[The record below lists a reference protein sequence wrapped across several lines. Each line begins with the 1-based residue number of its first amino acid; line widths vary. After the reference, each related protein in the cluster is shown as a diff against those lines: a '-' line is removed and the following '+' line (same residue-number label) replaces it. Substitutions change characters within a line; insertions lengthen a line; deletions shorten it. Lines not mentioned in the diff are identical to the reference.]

1 MEIATRKIKQP
12 VLLHNYMREENVRL
26 QIEEDIATANEFYHD
41 LVKLHKDY
49 MRAGFNFNINKLK
62 QLYKDS
68 CNYDVL
74 EAETIVKRH
83 FYESLLLD
91 LDIDTNQLNNEKY
104 ENTESEHFYNKEN
117 YGIKTET
124 TSLQGRNEQNQGISR
139 GTNQSRR
146 SYSENKRDGLA
157 DIAIV
162 SDADHH
168 FHLWEDCV
176 IDEPEYITTAL
187 SRDYIRCEQA
197 NKELSKQLEWLETD
211 EEGLFTEVSFED
223 FEKEMQAREDIAG
236 ANCFK
241 LDFINRIITN
251 LNSIEKELYQEFNT
265 NINNLS
271 KRENQNYTVYL
282 NENEY
287 SECLEYEMVIGKND
301 DETDKK
307 IKVTVYYSYRSD
319 GYLSIWKENRI
330 DNIFIENIN
339 LGKIIKVSNLEYES
353 FYRAVYDSLSET
365 DRKEYETKIRAF
377 KLPF

>member
-1 MEIATRKIKQP
+1 MEIVTRKIKQP

-26 QIEEDIATANEFYHD
+26 QIEDDIATANKFYHD

-104 ENTESEHFYNKEN
+104 ENIESEQFYNKEN
-117 YGIKTET
+117 YGIKIET
-124 TSLQGRNEQNQGISR
+124 TPLQGRNEQNQELSR
-139 GTNQSRR
+139 GTNQSGR
-146 SYSENKRDGLA
+146 SYSSNERDGLA

-162 SDADHH
+162 SDADYH

-211 EEGLFTEVSFED
+211 SEGLFTEVSFED

-236 ANCFK
+236 TNCFK

-307 IKVTVYYSYRSD
+307 MKVTVFFSYRSD
-319 GYLSIWKENRI
+319 GYLSIWK
-330 DNIFIENIN
+330 
-339 LGKIIKVSNLEYES
+339 GS
-353 FYRAVYDSLSET
+353 AC
-365 DRKEYETKIRAF
+365 AF
-377 KLPF
+377 RYSANSPGV

>member
-1 MEIATRKIKQP
+1 MEIVTRKIKQP

-26 QIEEDIATANEFYHD
+26 QIEDDIATANKFYHD

-83 FYESLLLD
+83 FYESLLID
-91 LDIDTNQLNNEKY
+91 LDINTNQLNNDNY
-104 ENTESEHFYNKEN
+104 ENIESEQFYNKEN

-139 GTNQSRR
+139 GTNQSGR
-146 SYSENKRDGLA
+146 SYSSNERDGLA

-176 IDEPEYITTAL
+176 INEPEYITTAL

-211 EEGLFTEVSFED
+211 AEGLFTEVSFED

-236 ANCFK
+236 TNCFK

-251 LNSIEKELYQEFNT
+251 LNSIEKELYQEFNSDD
-265 NINNLS
+265 NNLPKS
-271 KRENQNYTVYL
+271 ENKDYTVYL
-282 NENEY
+282 NENEA
-287 SECLEYEMVIGKND
+287 SEYLEYEMVIGKNN

-319 GYLSIWKENRI
+319 GYLSIWIENRI
-330 DNIFIENIN
+330 DDIFIENIN
-339 LGKIIKVSNLEYES
+339 SGKIIKVSKLEYES
-353 FYRAVYDSLSET
+353 FYDAVYNSLSDS
-365 DRKEYETKIRAF
+365 DRKEYETKVRAF

>member
-1 MEIATRKIKQP
+1 MEIVTRKIKQP

-26 QIEEDIATANEFYHD
+26 QIEDDIATANKFYHD

-83 FYESLLLD
+83 FYESLLID
-91 LDIDTNQLNNEKY
+91 LDINTNQLNNDNY
-104 ENTESEHFYNKEN
+104 ENIESEQFYNKEN
-117 YGIKTET
+117 YGIKIET
-124 TSLQGRNEQNQGISR
+124 TPLQGRNEQNQELSR
-139 GTNQSRR
+139 GTNQSGR
-146 SYSENKRDGLA
+146 SYSSNERDGLA

-162 SDADHH
+162 SDADYH

-211 EEGLFTEVSFED
+211 SEGLFTEVSFED

-251 LNSIEKELYQEFNT
+251 LNSIEKELYQEFNSDD
-265 NINNLS
+265 NNLPKS
-271 KRENQNYTVYL
+271 ENKDYTAYL
-282 NENEY
+282 NENEA
-287 SECLEYEMVIGKND
+287 SEYLEYEMVIGKNN

-307 IKVTVYYSYRSD
+307 MKVTVLFSYRSD
-319 GYLSIWKENRI
+319 GYLSIWIENRI
-330 DNIFIENIN
+330 DNIFIENIHS
-339 LGKIIKVSNLEYES
+339 GKTIEVSKLEYES
-353 FYRAVYDSLSET
+353 FYDAVYNSLSDS
-365 DRKEYETKIRAF
+365 DRKEYETKVLAF